1 MTDKHTQP
9 LTPAVLHILIALS
22 AGELHG
28 YAIMKQVQ
36 QDSSGEVSMGPGT
49 LYGSLNRMMAAGL
62 VAESAKRSAPELDDA
77 RRIYYRMTPAGKV
90 ALDAELQRLEQVVVV
105 ARGRA
110 TALRKAGAGS

>member
-1 MTDKHTQP
+1 MTDKRTPP

-36 QDSSGEVSMGPGT
+36 QDSDGEVSMGPGT

-77 RRIYYRMTPAGKV
+77 RRIYYRITPQGKA
-90 ALDAELQRLEQVVVV
+90 ALDAELQRLEQVVAV
-105 ARGRA
+105 ARQ
-110 TALRKAGAGS
+110 RKTGLAS